1 MAGAAGFTGA
11 LGALFGA
18 RQTGVGQHVDIS
30 IFEAMASSQTQEFV
44 TAAYRGYDDPPSVL
58 SLVYPC
64 QDGYAIL
71 VDQQRHQWQRIAH
84 LIGRPDLLDD
94 PRLQTVALR
103 RAHRDVLDQAMGPW
117 LRARPKVE
125 VYHLGQQA
133 GIPCGYFASIV
144 DAVDSPQMQARDFLI
159 ELDHPEV
166 GPLMYP
172 GLPFRI
178 GDQTPSFSAA
188 PQLGQ
193 HNREIF
199 ETQLGLTA
207 LRLEQ
212 LQQDGVI

>member
-1 MAGAAGFTGA
+1 M
-11 LGALFGA
+11 
-18 RQTGVGQHVDIS
+18 
-30 IFEAMASSQTQEFV
+30 
-44 TAAYRGYDDPPSVL
+44 
-58 SLVYPC
+58 
-64 QDGYAIL
+64 
-71 VDQQRHQWQRIAH
+71 
-84 LIGRPDLLDD
+84 
-94 PRLQTVALR
+94 
-103 RAHRDVLDQAMGPW
+103 LDQALGPW

-125 VYHLGQQA
+125 VYQLGPQA

-144 DAVDSPQMQARDFLI
+144 DVVDSPQMQARDFLI
-159 ELDHPEV
+159 EIDHPEV

-199 ETQLGLTA
+199 ETQFGLTA
-207 LRLEQ
+207 SRLEQ